1 MKNQLSSWL
10 FFRSYSV
17 IAAGILIVAL
27 ALDSLLLWLLPDNQ
41 QSSAERYSAEFA
53 FIELILAGEGEEPG
67 AVSRLFETM
76 QPTLEEAAGVPVSLY
91 EVAEMGDQQ
100 AFLTALRSGT
110 VQTFIDGNSQEIL
123 YRMLPSGEQLIA
135 LGPLPAPPVSQ
146 ASVETLV
153 IVSYYLLVA
162 LLLFLWLRPFY
173 RDLSALRH
181 AASQFGRDDFE
192 TRVAVGSNSSILPV
206 ASSFNKMA
214 ERIQYLVTAHRDLT
228 NAVAHELH
236 TPLARFKFGLEMIPK
251 MEAGERLTEHLN
263 GMKSDVQEL
272 EELIDEMLTYAR
284 LSEDNLQLQLHTVR
298 LNDWLKLQ
306 LAQYRDSQPPVL
318 LNVKPEDDLTAVAF
332 NPELLARAIHN
343 IVRNCLRYAVTEV
356 TVSCLIR
363 AGEVKLC
370 IFDDGPGIPEADWQ
384 RVFEPFARL
393 DTSRDRQ
400 SGGYGLGLAIAKRIL
415 QRHGGDIHL
424 AEHSPQGA
432 CFVLSWPYN

>member
-10 FFRSYSV
+10 FIRSYSV

-53 FIELILAGEGEEPG
+53 FIELILTGAGEEPV
-67 AVSRLFETM
+67 AVSSLFETM

-100 AFLTALRSGT
+100 AFLTALRSGA

-135 LGPLPAPPVSQ
+135 LGPLPAPPGSQ

-153 IVSYYLLVA
+153 IGSYYLLVA

-192 TRVAVGSNSSILPV
+192 TRVTVGSNSSILPV

-228 NAVAHELH
+228 NAVAHELR

-251 MEAGERLTEHLN
+251 MQSGERLTEHLN
-263 GMKSDVQEL
+263 GMKADIQEL
-272 EELIDEMLTYAR
+272 ELLIDEMLSYAR
-284 LSEDNLQLQLHTVR
+284 LSEDNLQLQLHSVR
-298 LNDWLKLQ
+298 LNDWLQQQ
-306 LAQYRDSQPPVL
+306 LTQYQDSQPPVL
-318 LNVKPEDDLTAVAF
+318 LNTQPADDVTAVPF
-332 NPELLARAIHN
+332 NPDLLARAMHN
-343 IVRNCLRYAVTEV
+343 IIRNCLRYATSEV

-363 AGEVKLC
+363 SGEVTLQIC
-370 IFDDGPGIPEADWQ
+370 DDGPGIPESDRQ

-400 SGGYGLGLAIAKRIL
+400 SGGYGLGLAIARRIL
-415 QRHGGDIHL
+415 QRHGGDIL
-424 AEHSPQGA
+424 LTDNKPQGV
-432 CFVLSWPYN
+432 CFMLRWPYN